1 MGSGAERSRFIAGP
15 IKVVSLDD
23 IKLVL
28 LQIECRIACS
38 DYTLTNN
45 SDKLI
50 KVLSELREYDLAIDL
65 AKAAKSSIYYPVMK
79 LMIEYYT
86 KSKDTAGIEEEDS
99 KQELLVR
106 HQETADETEWWS
118 LSLGNE

>member
-1 MGSGAERSRFIAGP
+1 M
-15 IKVVSLDD
+15 
-23 IKLVL
+23 
-28 LQIECRIACS
+28 
-38 DYTLTNN
+38 
-45 SDKLI
+45 
-50 KVLSELREYDLAIDL
+50 REYDLAIDL
-65 AKAAKSSIYYPVMK
+65 AMAAKSSIYYPVMK

-86 KSKDTAGIEEEDS
+86 KSKDAAGIQEEDS